1 MDYDEL
7 TPPDAHA
14 RLTES
19 ENALYLD
26 VRSVPEFEQGHPSG
40 AWNLP
45 ILHLTNAGMQPN
57 QDFLAVAEAVLPKDR
72 LLVVGCKAGG
82 RSAQACGLLAQAGF
96 SMLVNVAGGYHGAQD
111 RMTGQIVV
119 QGWEACD
126 LPTSTTPAAG
136 ATWDELK
143 GKRD

>member
-1 MDYDEL
+1 MSHEDLE
-7 TPPDAHA
+7 PKDAHE
-14 RLTES
+14 RLSSTDG
-19 ENALYLD
+19 ALYLD
-26 VRSVPEFEQGHPSG
+26 VRSVAEFEQGHPEG

-45 ILHLTNAGMQPN
+45 LLHFTEMGMQPN